1 MKQNKNAVRYAI
13 LIAAAIVVVALA
25 AVMGVLRQTG
35 VIATKL
41 NSFMLLFVI
50 MAFGFGAIMT
60 ASGVYTKSGYELMVG
75 LTLIDIGLALL
86 LGGLKV
92 HVAVTVIVVV
102 AVLIVAVLA
111 TMLLKSKHIEIER
124 TDEQEGFK
132 SYTEVLKEQKEKEQ
146 KELEETPMPEI
157 KSFKDDK

>member
-1 MKQNKNAVRYAI
+1 M
-13 LIAAAIVVVALA
+13 VA
-25 AVMGVLRQTG
+25 
-35 VIATKL
+35 
-41 NSFMLLFVI
+41 
-50 MAFGFGAIMT
+50 
-60 ASGVYTKSGYELMVG
+60 
-75 LTLIDIGLALL
+75 
-86 LGGLKV
+86 
-92 HVAVTVIVVV
+92 

>member
-35 VIATKL
+35 VIDTKL

-60 ASGVYTKSGYELMVG
+60 ASGVYTKSGYELMAG

-92 HVAVTVIVVV
+92 HVAVTVIVVI

-111 TMLLKSKHIEIER
+111 PVLSSISLYVFFCIRSFATSNRCDIAFISFTVHRSSKN
-124 TDEQEGFK
+124 
-132 SYTEVLKEQKEKEQ
+132 L
-146 KELEETPMPEI
+146 
-157 KSFKDDK
+157 